1 MINFSINLFNAL
13 LDKIIL
19 LRYKNKF
26 KNYQSAKEYC
36 EKLTNKSYDNEELK

>member
-19 LRYKNKF
+19 LRYKK
-26 KNYQSAKEYC
+26 KVQ
-36 EKLTNKSYDNEELK
+36 KLSIRERILREAYK

>member
-19 LRYKNKF
+19 LKNKKKF
-26 KNYQSAKEYC
+26 KNYQSAKEYSAYNF
-36 EKLTNKSYDNEELK
+36 E